1 MIRINLLPF
10 RAARKRENVK
20 RHITVYI
27 ATVCV
32 ALAAMVISFIWL
44 SSTLSGLKDDEG
56 RLNNE
61 LASYQKELQEIK
73 DLEGKISQV
82 NSKLSIIKELEKGK
96 TGPVLLLSDIANAVP
111 KDKLW
116 LTSLKESKGNL
127 SLSGTAMD
135 NETVS
140 LFMKNLKNTEQV
152 TADPVLN
159 STTRKDIPQHRLTVS
174 DFVLECKIYT
184 SVKEEEKVDNKKANK
199 KKKK

>member
-20 RHITVYI
+20 RHITLYFAAVG
-27 ATVCV
+27 A
-32 ALAAMVISFIWL
+32 ALALMVISFLWL
-44 SSTLSGLKDDEG
+44 STKLSRLKDHENK
-56 RLNNE
+56 LNQE

-73 DLEGKISQV
+73 DLESKIKEI
-82 NSKLSIIKELEKGK
+82 NSKLSIIKDLEKGK
-96 TGPVLLLSDIANAVP
+96 TGPVHLLSDIANAVP

-116 LTSLKESKGNL
+116 LTSLKETKGTL

-152 TADPVLN
+152 TDDPVLK
-159 STTRKDIPQHRLTVS
+159 STTRKELPQFRLTVS
-174 DFVLECKIYT
+174 DFDLECKIFT
-184 SVKEEEKVDNKKANK
+184 PVKEEEKKPAPK
-199 KKKK
+199 KKK